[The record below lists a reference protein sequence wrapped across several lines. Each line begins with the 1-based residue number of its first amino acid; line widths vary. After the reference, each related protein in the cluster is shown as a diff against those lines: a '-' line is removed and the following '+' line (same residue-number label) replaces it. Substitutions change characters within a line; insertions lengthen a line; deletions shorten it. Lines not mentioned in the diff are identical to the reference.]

1 MRSAQELAFKPFAS
15 LPLLLFLLLGLDF
28 YNGAFTAAA
37 VTQIDGE
44 AYLAEWLEHGPSLRL
59 CPKTK
64 NGTVL
69 REDYFVWDILH
80 FQEKVNCYCCKT
92 STLGYKMV
100 NCNDEEGLGPLV
112 DLKRNVTWQ
121 LEEVEPGRRITW
133 TTNDF
138 AGEAV
143 IRFTFEDLFED
154 RTVSMTNGI
163 ETRVIQFSKG
173 GLKFS
178 VNITNYSPFMFNIT
192 EEPDRYFGMTTMN
205 RFYLSRPA
213 HNTTELGIFNLGPAS
228 KFSQYQIPLVIR
240 TKEEP
245 FMSVTFIQTMFS
257 VQDPPSSSRELLP
270 ESEWGFEVPDAV
282 QRDLYVVDGEI
293 MGQDIEFIFG
303 GARSVYYDPDLS
315 ILFGEEAGV
324 DDGEDGAEDG
334 VVDETSSQGHKEG
347 DGADDV
353 ALPVALSLSVGGLL
367 VVVVVVIGFFAVKHY
382 RAKKANKEDLDH
394 EETVNF

>member
-1 MRSAQELAFKPFAS
+1 MPS
-15 LPLLLFLLLGLDF
+15 LLLPASHVSPSSLVLSSHVLSCALAPFFLSLCSSFFL
-28 YNGAFTAAA
+28 
-37 VTQIDGE
+37 I
-44 AYLAEWLEHGPSLRL
+44 SLRL
-59 CPKTK
+59 
-64 NGTVL
+64 VL
-69 REDYFVWDILH
+69 SH
-80 FQEKVNCYCCKT
+80 
-92 STLGYKMV
+92 
-100 NCNDEEGLGPLV
+100 
-112 DLKRNVTWQ
+112 
-121 LEEVEPGRRITW
+121 
-133 TTNDF
+133 
-138 AGEAV
+138 
-143 IRFTFEDLFED
+143 
-154 RTVSMTNGI
+154 RTVHTNSNGI